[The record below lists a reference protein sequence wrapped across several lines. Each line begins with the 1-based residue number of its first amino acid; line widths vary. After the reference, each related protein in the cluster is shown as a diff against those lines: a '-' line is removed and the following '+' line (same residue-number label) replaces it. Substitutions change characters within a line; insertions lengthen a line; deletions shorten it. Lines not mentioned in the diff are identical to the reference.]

1 MPAALTPPW
10 KVHTPIREPPVMR
23 ENASATATAYRS
35 SRIISIG
42 TPSRPSALFT
52 RQTGKVETQPTPSC
66 FKMRTMP
73 VATSI
78 VMDVVSL
85 AWSRAVSWALSERK
99 FLVTAFGD
107 LIGRP
112 PEMRAIAIVAQNAA
126 HGPALDVA
134 IDAVLPG
141 IDLERQQRF
150 ACLDH
155 YPRPLVHVLWPGL
168 HMRVVVLLHEPQH
181 ARLEFDAV

>member
-42 TPSRPSALFT
+42 TPSRPSA
-52 RQTGKVETQPTPSC
+52 
-66 FKMRTMP
+66 
-73 VATSI
+73 AY
-78 VMDVVSL
+78 
-85 AWSRAVSWALSERK
+85 
-99 FLVTAFGD
+99 
-107 LIGRP
+107 
-112 PEMRAIAIVAQNAA
+112 
-126 HGPALDVA
+126 GPALDGA

-141 IDLERQQRF
+141 IDLERQQCF
-150 ACLDH
+150 ARLDH
-155 YPRPLVHVLWPGL
+155 DPRPLVHFFRPGL
-168 HMRVVVLLHEPQH
+168 HTRVVVLLHEPQH